1 MSNDCESEPLT
12 VLYDGACPLCRRE
25 ISHVQ
30 NLAEHRPESG
40 LCFLDLSQKD
50 GDAIL
55 SPEERS
61 MLLARFHVQRPDGS
75 RISGAAAFVAMWR
88 RLPGWRWLA
97 KLSDL
102 PGMLTLMEWAYRAF
116 LRVRPALQALARR
129 LDRTN
134 S

>member
-1 MSNDCESEPLT
+1 MSKPRQAEQLT

-25 ISHVQ
+25 ISHVK
-30 NLAEHRPESG
+30 NLAQDRPESG

-50 GDAIL
+50 GDLML

-102 PGMLTLMEWAYRAF
+102 PGMLVLMEWAYRAF

-129 LDRTN
+129 LDKAE
-134 S
+134 